1 MSLLAL
7 RRDVVIL
14 ACAVSAGIHGALVR
28 GHLDE
33 GIAVGVGFAAATT
46 ALACLVVALTLRPAS
61 TVALAGAAAVLFGL
75 LGNYLLAVS
84 AGLPVLHPEPEPV
97 DGLALA
103 TKAVE
108 AVGLIAA
115 ATLLR
120 RPPVAFALS
129 QAKGTV
135 R

>member
-1 MSLLAL
+1 VSWLAL

-14 ACAVSAGIHGALVR
+14 ACATSAGIHGGLVPR
-28 GHLDE
+28 HLDE
-33 GIAVGVGFAAATT
+33 GTGAGLGFAGATI
-46 ALACLVVALTLRPAS
+46 ALASVVVALTLRPAS
-61 TVALAGAAAVLFGL
+61 ATALAGAAAVLFGL
-75 LGNYLLAVS
+75 LGSYVLAVT

-103 TKAVE
+103 TKAIE

-120 RPPVAFALS
+120 RPPVALTLA
-129 QAKGTV
+129 QAKRTL